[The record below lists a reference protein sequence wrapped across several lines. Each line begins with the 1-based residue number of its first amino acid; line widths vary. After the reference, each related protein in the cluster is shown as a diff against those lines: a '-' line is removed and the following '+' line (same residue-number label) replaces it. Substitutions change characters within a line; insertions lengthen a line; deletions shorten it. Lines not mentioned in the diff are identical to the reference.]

1 MNVSEALTILSQ
13 KATSKN
19 LQKVRLTIDGTQ
31 QRNEVTLDG
40 KVVSYQ
46 SRVISFLCPKTTLLA
61 IPVRHMLTK
70 IPRSALT
77 HSVSLVRGS
86 FPSHSQFYT
95 AHISVR

>member
-46 SRVISFLCPKTTLLA
+46 SRVISFLCPKN
-61 IPVRHMLTK
+61 HLTCHSGQAHANED
-70 IPRSALT
+70 SA
-77 HSVSLVRGS
+77 
-86 FPSHSQFYT
+86 QCID
-95 AHISVR
+95 A